1 MRLDFLFSP
10 LSSLSLQQDFHC
22 CIVTTKIYE
31 TKPNYN
37 VYTHVLLLVSTRA
50 KLKQNMKDPSFRNS
64 TAKSIFKTSSN
75 YLYYVIK
82 YSVIDVSECMTKRHF
97 FLKIFKE
104 KYHMQKSVQHIRRYI
119 GFFKESY
126 EIRCLG
132 PLNIGVINAC
142 IVLQNL
148 GWLFFYIYARTR
160 VWSKKVK
167 CLQIEYF
174 CHGQVTPPNFR
185 VCARQKKET

>member
-1 MRLDFLFSP
+1 M
-10 LSSLSLQQDFHC
+10 
-22 CIVTTKIYE
+22 
-31 TKPNYN
+31 
-37 VYTHVLLLVSTRA
+37 LLVSTRA

-64 TAKSIFKTSSN
+64 TAKSIFKTSSK
-75 YLYYVIK
+75 YLHYVIK
-82 YSVIDVSECMTKRHF
+82 YSVIDVIECMKHF

-148 GWLFFYIYARTR
+148 GWLFFYIYTRTR

-167 CLQIEYF
+167 CLQMNIFSMVKSLLPISGFVLDKKKRPEMEKEK
-174 CHGQVTPPNFR
+174 VT
-185 VCARQKKET
+185 

>member
-1 MRLDFLFSP
+1 M
-10 LSSLSLQQDFHC
+10 
-22 CIVTTKIYE
+22 
-31 TKPNYN
+31 
-37 VYTHVLLLVSTRA
+37 LLVSTRA

-64 TAKSIFKTSSN
+64 TAKSIFKTSSK

-82 YSVIDVSECMTKRHF
+82 YSVIDVSECMRHF

-104 KYHMQKSVQHIRRYI
+104 KILCKKVYSISDDISV
-119 GFFKESY
+119 FFKESY

-148 GWLFFYIYARTR
+148 GWLFFYIYTRTR

-185 VCARQKKET
+185 VCARQKKRPEMEKEKVT